1 MIDPGRDEIEASSAM
16 LATRW
21 ARLADVIE
29 RLSRVRSIDE
39 TVDIVRTSARQIVGA
54 DGITVV
60 LSDRGFCHYVAED
73 ADEPLW
79 KGQRFPAHACVSGWA
94 MNHAE
99 TVVIP
104 DISRDARVPLQAYA
118 TTFVRSILMVPI
130 GTPEP
135 VAAIGAYW
143 SETRQPSDDE
153 VALLETLARGAST
166 GLENG
171 RLLSSLE
178 QLNADLEVRVAERT
192 AELERTQENLRQ
204 TQKME
209 IIGQLTGNVA
219 HDFNNLLSPIMSS
232 LDLVLM
238 GSASSDSITRSASI
252 AMEAA
257 ETAKTLVQRLLA
269 FARRQPLRPTSV
281 DLGALLRGM
290 ESLLTTTVDRRVKI
304 SLEVEEGLPTIR
316 ADQHQLEM
324 AILNLVVNARDAM
337 PTGGHLRLCA
347 TRPGP
352 MAPERLRAGDY
363 LCLTVKDD
371 GKGMD
376 ARTLASATEPFF
388 TTKDV
393 GQGTGLGLSMVDG
406 LTNQMGGTLEI
417 FSEPDKGTEVRLWL
431 PVIKI
436 EQAPDMRSSEAG
448 NVRSSHGR
456 LLLIDDDP
464 MVRLTTAEMLRDLGF
479 EVVETESAREGLS
492 MIDDGYKPD
501 IVVTDHL
508 MPGMTGAELAIRL
521 RVDHPDIA
529 ILIVSGYQ
537 GIDLIAPDIVRLSKP
552 FRATQLT
559 ASIEVARAQR
569 AA

>member
-1 MIDPGRDEIEASSAM
+1 M

-29 RLSRVRSIDE
+29 RLSRVRSIDD
-39 TVDIVRTSARQIVGA
+39 TVDILRTSARQIVGA
-54 DGITVV
+54 HGIAVV
-60 LSDRGFCHYVAED
+60 LSDQGFCHYVAED
-73 ADEPLW
+73 SDEPLW
-79 KGQRFPAHACVSGWA
+79 KGQRFPADTCVSGWA
-94 MNHAE
+94 MKHGE
-99 TVVIP
+99 TVIIP
-104 DISRDARVPLQAYA
+104 DIFLDDRVPQKAYA
-118 TTFVRSILMVPI
+118 ETFVRSILMVPI

-135 VAAIGAYW
+135 VAAVGAYW
-143 SETRQPSDDE
+143 AETHQPTPDE
-153 VALLETLARGAST
+153 IALLETLARGAST

-178 QLNADLEVRVAERT
+178 QLNADLEIRVAERT

-238 GSASSDSITRSASI
+238 GSASPNSVTRSASI

-269 FARRQPLRPTSV
+269 FARRQPLRPTAV
-281 DLGALLRGM
+281 DLGALLLGM
-290 ESLLTTTVDRRVKI
+290 ESLLTTTVDRRVRI
-304 SLEVEEGLPTIR
+304 GFEIEDDLPTIR

-352 MAPERLRAGDY
+352 MAPEQLRAGDY
-363 LCLTVKDD
+363 LCLAVKDD
-371 GKGMD
+371 GQGMD

-417 FSEPDKGTEVRLWL
+417 FSEPGKGTEVRLWL
-431 PVIKI
+431 PITKSA
-436 EQAPDMRSSEAG
+436 QAPVPRASDAADIR
-448 NVRSSHGR
+448 VSHGR

-492 MIDDGYKPD
+492 MIADGYKPD